1 MPQNGFFGKGILRLK
16 RLKALYLHKI
26 EKRGEY
32 CRMIISQ
39 GEYLHLQGKSV
50 SYILRIHKEGYL
62 LHHYYG
68 KKIHANEYVTV
79 PAPHRSFYAY
89 APDRVF
95 LEGEK
100 QEYPTFGYVDL
111 KLPAMEAS
119 VAGKTAVFSFKYKKH
134 EICDGKPALKGLPS
148 SKANGGACQTLTVT
162 LADEAYG
169 VEAELSY
176 TVFDDSDVIARS
188 ARIVNAGKNALTLH
202 KAFSCSLDI
211 EGKSAAKTE
220 MISLRGA
227 WAKERNLQ
235 RKPLF
240 QGISEI
246 GSTTGE
252 SSHYLNPFIA
262 LCDKDTT
269 NEKGDSL
276 GVMLVY
282 SGNHRFQVNV
292 DAYDNIRVMC
302 GIHDSGFEWTLP
314 AGESFQT
321 PECLLCF
328 SAQGIDGMSRGYHD
342 FFNAH
347 ILPRRFMQAPRPVL
361 VNSWESTYFNF
372 DEAKIL
378 EIAGHAKEAGVEL
391 FVLDDGWFGK
401 RNDDTTSLGDWHPNL
416 EKLPDGVKGL
426 AEKVNRLGLK
436 FGIWVEPEMISPVS
450 ELAKKKPGFAVAC
463 PGRKT
468 SLSRNQQVLDLTNPE
483 VIAFI
488 KNFLDELLSS
498 GNISYIKW
506 DMNRPLNEVTEP
518 AFVHKYYLGLYDVL
532 RYITEKYPD
541 VLFEGCSGGG
551 GRFDAG
557 MLCYHPQIW
566 ASDDSDAIERLRIQE
581 GTAICYPLSTIGS
594 HVTMCPNHQVGR
606 TTPFSTRANVATF
619 GTFGY
624 ELNVALLSREEK
636 AEVKAQI
643 ERYHRLESLIR
654 EGDFAVLSSAF
665 GEGNVTAWQVTSKDK
680 KKAAVLLVRTL
691 AEANAPWTIVR
702 LRDLKED
709 ALYTDLRNGNRYYG
723 DELMYKGFFPS
734 LPDADFASLLIEF
747 EIK

>member
-1 MPQNGFFGKGILRLK
+1 MPTSTSPF
-16 RLKALYLHKI
+16 
-26 EKRGEY
+26 
-32 CRMIISQ
+32 
-39 GEYLHLQGKSV
+39 
-50 SYILRIHKEGYL
+50 
-62 LHHYYG
+62 
-68 KKIHANEYVTV
+68 

-321 PECLLCF
+321 PECLLVLLCAEGF
-328 SAQGIDGMSRGYHD
+328 ERHERQCYHD
-342 FFNAH
+342 FLNGH
-347 ILPRRFMQAPRPVL
+347 ILPRRFMDGAASRTR
-361 VNSWESTYFNF
+361 ST
-372 DEAKIL
+372 AGKARISTLTRQKIL
-378 EIAGHAKEAGVEL
+378 EYRRTREGGGRSNCSSSTTAGSVSATTTRLFAGGLVIPI
-391 FVLDDGWFGK
+391 W
-401 RNDDTTSLGDWHPNL
+401 RN
-416 EKLPDGVKGL
+416 LPDGV
-426 AEKVNRLGLK
+426 
-436 FGIWVEPEMISPVS
+436 
-450 ELAKKKPGFAVAC
+450 
-463 PGRKT
+463 
-468 SLSRNQQVLDLTNPE
+468 
-483 VIAFI
+483 
-488 KNFLDELLSS
+488 
-498 GNISYIKW
+498 
-506 DMNRPLNEVTEP
+506 
-518 AFVHKYYLGLYDVL
+518 
-532 RYITEKYPD
+532 
-541 VLFEGCSGGG
+541 GGTG
-551 GRFDAG
+551 
-557 MLCYHPQIW
+557 
-566 ASDDSDAIERLRIQE
+566 
-581 GTAICYPLSTIGS
+581 
-594 HVTMCPNHQVGR
+594 
-606 TTPFSTRANVATF
+606 
-619 GTFGY
+619 
-624 ELNVALLSREEK
+624 
-636 AEVKAQI
+636 
-643 ERYHRLESLIR
+643 
-654 EGDFAVLSSAF
+654 
-665 GEGNVTAWQVTSKDK
+665 GEGQCGS
-680 KKAAVLLVRTL
+680 
-691 AEANAPWTIVR
+691 
-702 LRDLKED
+702 
-709 ALYTDLRNGNRYYG
+709 G
-723 DELMYKGFFPS
+723 
-734 LPDADFASLLIEF
+734 
-747 EIK
+747 

>member
-1 MPQNGFFGKGILRLK
+1 
-16 RLKALYLHKI
+16 
-26 EKRGEY
+26 
-32 CRMIISQ
+32 
-39 GEYLHLQGKSV
+39 
-50 SYILRIHKEGYL
+50 
-62 LHHYYG
+62 
-68 KKIHANEYVTV
+68 
-79 PAPHRSFYAY
+79 
-89 APDRVF
+89 
-95 LEGEK
+95 
-100 QEYPTFGYVDL
+100 
-111 KLPAMEAS
+111 
-119 VAGKTAVFSFKYKKH
+119 
-134 EICDGKPALKGLPS
+134 
-148 SKANGGACQTLTVT
+148 
-162 LADEAYG
+162 
-169 VEAELSY
+169 
-176 TVFDDSDVIARS
+176 
-188 ARIVNAGKNALTLH
+188 
-202 KAFSCSLDI
+202 
-211 EGKSAAKTE
+211 

-463 PGRKT
+463 PGRK
-468 SLSRNQQVLDLTNPE
+468 LRFPA
-483 VIAFI
+483 I
-488 KNFLDELLSS
+488 
-498 GNISYIKW
+498 
-506 DMNRPLNEVTEP
+506 NRCW
-518 AFVHKYYLGLYDVL
+518 
-532 RYITEKYPD
+532 I
-541 VLFEGCSGGG
+541 
-551 GRFDAG
+551 
-557 MLCYHPQIW
+557 
-566 ASDDSDAIERLRIQE
+566 
-581 GTAICYPLSTIGS
+581 
-594 HVTMCPNHQVGR
+594 
-606 TTPFSTRANVATF
+606 
-619 GTFGY
+619 
-624 ELNVALLSREEK
+624 
-636 AEVKAQI
+636 
-643 ERYHRLESLIR
+643 
-654 EGDFAVLSSAF
+654 
-665 GEGNVTAWQVTSKDK
+665 
-680 KKAAVLLVRTL
+680 
-691 AEANAPWTIVR
+691 
-702 LRDLKED
+702 
-709 ALYTDLRNGNRYYG
+709 
-723 DELMYKGFFPS
+723 
-734 LPDADFASLLIEF
+734 
-747 EIK
+747 